1 MTDFSTWTDQQI
13 NEAILEAQGWALVTK
28 DIGGGY
34 QFQQWEKVVK
44 IGMTE
49 SISISELPH
58 YTHDWQLAGELLE
71 ELPAD
76 VTTLSKY
83 DDSVDGSD
91 YWECVTGNALTGF
104 SIICVSEN
112 PKRAICEAW
121 LAWKEQN
128 DHS

>member
-1 MTDFSTWTDQQI
+1 MTDFRKWTDKQI
-13 NEAILEAQGWALVTK
+13 NEAIFEAKGWTREGTREFEGKQYTLWKNPDPTDYGQYTGAP
-28 DIGGGY
+28 DN
-34 QFQQWEKVVK
+34 
-44 IGMTE
+44 
-49 SISISELPH
+49 
-58 YTHDWQLAGELLE
+58 YTHDWQLAGKLLE

-121 LAWKEQN
+121 LAWKGQG
-128 DHS
+128 